1 MIDRMPRWL
10 IVIVAIAVLTGAGVG
25 YGYWEAT
32 RPPRVIRYDVVV
44 GGWPAKRPPLRI
56 VQLSDTHAVGP
67 DMPRARLDAIVSQVN
82 RLQPDL
88 IVLTGDYVSDKVMR
102 SKATSTDAAV
112 APFGRLRARLG
123 IYAVLGNHDWE
134 RDGPGMHMA
143 LRRNG
148 IHVLDNHAVAAGPL
162 IVAGVDDEWHGRA
175 DLDKTLSAIDR
186 VASSNETGRTA
197 TRKPILLLSHSPDIF
212 PHVPASIDL
221 TLAGHTHG
229 GQVAPPFIGPLVTA
243 SRYGR
248 RYAHG
253 HVVERGR
260 HLIVSAGIGT
270 SILPLRLGVPPEIVV
285 VSLGGS

>member
-1 MIDRMPRWL
+1 MSRGSILALVLGLL
-10 IVIVAIAVLTGAGVG
+10 IATGVG

-32 RPPRVIRYDVVV
+32 RPPRVIYYHVVLAD
-44 GGWPAKRPPLRI
+44 WPAEQPSLRI

-67 DMPRARLDAIVSQVN
+67 DMPTSRLDAIVEQVN

-88 IVLTGDYVSDKVMR
+88 VALTGDYVSDKSMR
-102 SKATSTDAAV
+102 SETVPTDAAV

-123 IYAVLGNHDWE
+123 VYAVLGNHDWE
-134 RDGPGMHMA
+134 RDGPGMRRA
-143 LRRNG
+143 LRRND
-148 IHVLDNHAVAAGPL
+148 IHVLDNEAVAAGPL

-175 DLDKTLSAIDR
+175 NLDRTLSAVER
-186 VASSNETGRTA
+186 AAGRDEA
-197 TRKPILLLSHSPDIF
+197 NPAARKPILLLSHSPDIF
-212 PHVPASIDL
+212 PQVPASVDL

-229 GQVAPPFIGPLVTA
+229 GQIAPPVIGPLVTA
-243 SRYGR
+243 SRFGR

-253 HVVERGR
+253 HMVERGR

-285 VSLGGS
+285 ISLGGG